1 MALNSAGEKKSRKQ
15 PRVLVVDDD
24 NAMRRAMELI
34 LKAEFDV
41 TPLESGNKAVEHIR
55 QDSDFD
61 VVSLDLNMPG
71 MSGIETLQA
80 IKELSPTTEV
90 LLVTAF
96 QDLESAKQA
105 LKLGAYDYI
114 EKPISKDA
122 YRESIRKGVQR
133 RKKALESE
141 QAQERLD
148 IVKAQLVHSEKLSA
162 IGQLL
167 AGVVHEINNPLSG
180 IVGYSELLLMGQ
192 ASPEKIR
199 KYITNIQQCA
209 QLCQNIVQKLLTF
222 SRKEEPKRVHVQ
234 IRDILESTLEL
245 VQHEIK
251 KSSVQVVKQFADN
264 MPRTSADYYQVQQ
277 VFLNII
283 TNAVQAMQEQDRP
296 GTLTVKSEFDDRFI
310 RINFIDTGPGI
321 PKENLH
327 DIFEPFFTTKAEGKG
342 TGLGL
347 CVCYEIIQEHGGDLY
362 VSSEPGSGSCFVVEI
377 PIATKKE
384 VVQPVAPSSEED
396 QASAAKK
403 ILVIDEKET
412 GYDLLENIITT
423 LEHQVDVAQEADA
436 AREKLR
442 STDYDIIISNL
453 AMPKL
458 GGQQLCE
465 YLEQVNPALVSK
477 IIFITAGVIS
487 EEIKLFLEQKRTPY
501 INKPFGIDDIQKAI
515 QQAGEASAEAR
526 GILE

>member
-1 MALNSAGEKKSRKQ
+1 MAIDSAEENKSGKQ
-15 PRVLVVDDD
+15 PRVLVVDD
-24 NAMRRAMELI
+24 NSAMRRAMELI
-34 LKAEFDV
+34 LRAEFDV
-41 TPLESGNKAVEHIR
+41 TPLESGNRAVEHIR
-55 QDSDFD
+55 QDNDFD

-71 MSGIETLQA
+71 MSGIETLQV

-114 EKPISKDA
+114 EKPINKDD
-122 YRESIRKGVQR
+122 YRESIRKGVR
-133 RKKALESE
+133 RRQKTLESE
-141 QAQERLD
+141 HAVERLD

-167 AGVVHEINNPLSG
+167 AGVVHELNNPLSG
-180 IVGYSELLLMGQ
+180 IVGYSELLLMSQ
-192 ASPEKIR
+192 ASPEKSH
-199 KYITNIQQCA
+199 KYIENIRQCA
-209 QLCQNIVQKLLTF
+209 QLCQNIVQKLLAF
-222 SRKEEPKRVHVQ
+222 SRKQEVKRVHVQ
-234 IRDILESTLEL
+234 IGDILSSTLEL

-251 KSSVQVVKQFADN
+251 KSRVQVVKQLAEN
-264 MPRTSADYYQVQQ
+264 IPRTSADYYQIQQ

-310 RINFIDTGPGI
+310 RINLLDTGPGI
-321 PKENLH
+321 PQENLQ
-327 DIFEPFFTTKAEGKG
+327 DIFEPFFTTKPEGKG

-347 CVCYEIIQEHGGDLY
+347 SVCYEIIQEHGGDLY
-362 VSSEPGSGSCFVVEI
+362 VSSEPGSGSCFVVEL
-377 PIATKKE
+377 PITAKTE
-384 VVQPVAPSSEED
+384 VVRPAAPSSKGD
-396 QASAAKK
+396 QAATGKK

-412 GYDLLENIITT
+412 GHDLLENIITT
-423 LEHQVDVAQEADA
+423 LKHQVDVAQEADA

-453 AMPKL
+453 AMPNF

-465 YLEQVNPALVSK
+465 YLEQVNPELVSK
-477 IIFITAGVIS
+477 IIFITGGVIS
-487 EEIKLFLEQKRTPY
+487 EEIGRFLKQKRTPY

-515 QQAGEASAEAR
+515 QKIGEASAA
-526 GILE
+526 G